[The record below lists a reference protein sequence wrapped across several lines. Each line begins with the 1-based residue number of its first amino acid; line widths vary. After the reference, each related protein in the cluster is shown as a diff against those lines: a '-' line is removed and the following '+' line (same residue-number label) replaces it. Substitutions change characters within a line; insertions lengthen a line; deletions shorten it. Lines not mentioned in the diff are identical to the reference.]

1 MKNKTQK
8 NRCSKVPCGKCLRGC
23 KQQMRR
29 QKTGVIVISQINNVR
44 NVKQA

>member
-8 NRCSKVPCGKCLRGC
+8 NRCSKIK
-23 KQQMRR
+23 QMRC

-44 NVKQA
+44 NVKQT